1 MVDEGAVERR
11 PAEIIG
17 APYTVFMF
25 HLRRRTSTD
34 REAVV
39 SWIPDAHA
47 LYLFTG
53 PRLRW
58 PLDTVQLFVMEEEGY
73 SGWMLVEDETD
84 EALGH
89 FDLAIEGEV
98 ARTGRVCIDPARR
111 GQGLAHVLIGLA
123 LEQARSLGASEMR
136 LNVIVGNDAAIRTYE
151 RAGFTTIPRSDRP
164 DVRVM
169 SRAL

>member
-1 MVDEGAVERR
+1 
-11 PAEIIG
+11 
-17 APYTVFMF
+17 MF
-25 HLRRRTSTD
+25 RLRRRTATD
-34 REAVV
+34 CESVV
-39 SWIPDAHA
+39 RWIPDVDA

-58 PLDTVQLFVMEEEGY
+58 PLDAVQLSGMEDEGY
-73 SGWMLVEDETD
+73 SGWTLVEDESG

-89 FDLAIEGEV
+89 FDLAVDGKV
-98 ARTGRVCIDPARR
+98 ARLGRVCIDPMRR
-111 GQGLAHVLIGLA
+111 GQGLAHVLVGFAIDR
-123 LEQARSLGASEMR
+123 ARSLGASEMR

-151 RAGFTTIPRSDRP
+151 RAGFTTSPRSDRP